1 MVSLPKTNN
10 HAGHHHS
17 KGIVVLVALCAA
29 LGTLFLVILVGIILD
44 RIQRRRNGY
53 NTIPNGAYTDK
64 QSNNITRVP
73 PEHLFG
79 SLGQR
84 NGNGTG
90 PPTV

>member
-1 MVSLPKTNN
+1 VTLLSANIY
-10 HAGHHHS
+10 AGHHHS

-29 LGTLFLVILVGIILD
+29 LGTLFLIILVGIILD

-53 NTIPNGAYTDK
+53 NTIPNATYTDK
-64 QSNNITRVP
+64 QSNIARVP

-84 NGNGTG
+84 KDNGVG